1 MNKGIAVAIAV
12 VVLITGG
19 IAGFAIGRTT
29 GGDHGGTMASGVSM
43 GHDDD
48 DMGGMSEGAN
58 GMTAMDEQQFL
69 AMMIPHHQMAVDMAK
84 AELGSGTNPKVK
96 AIARR
101 VIAAQDKEIAQ
112 MTAWYRDW
120 YGTDP
125 PKESET
131 EMAEMAE
138 MMGMSPGS
146 MDGTAIATASNPD
159 LEFLTEMIP
168 HHAGALIMA
177 SMVSNG
183 TPRAQ
188 VATLAA
194 NITSS
199 QSAEIAEIQEL
210 RQAMGTP

>member
-1 MNKGIAVAIAV
+1 MNKGIAVVVAV
-12 VVLITGG
+12 VVLIAGG
-19 IAGFAIGRTT
+19 IAGFAIGRTM
-29 GGDHGGTMASGVSM
+29 GDDHGAKTANGMSM
-43 GHDDD
+43 GHGDD

-58 GMTAMDEQQFL
+58 GMMAMDEQQFL

-84 AELGSGTNPKVK
+84 AELASGTNPKVK

-125 PKESET
+125 PKQSQT
-131 EMAEMAE
+131 EMAA
-138 MMGMSPGS
+138 MMGMSPG

-168 HHAGALIMA
+168 HHAGALMMA

-188 VATLAA
+188 VVTLAA

-210 RQAMGTP
+210 RQAMGTS

>member
-12 VVLITGG
+12 VVLIAGG

-29 GGDHGGTMASGVSM
+29 GNNDGAMMANGTTMPKDHGG
-43 GHDDD
+43 D

-58 GMTAMDEQQFL
+58 GMMAMDEQQFL

-84 AELGSGTNPKVK
+84 AELASGTNPKVK

-125 PKESET
+125 PKEQSNDF
-131 EMAEMAE
+131 MA
-138 MMGMSPGS
+138 MMGMSEG
-146 MDGTAIATASNPD
+146 MAGTAIATASNPD
-159 LEFLTEMIP
+159 MEFLTEMIP
-168 HHAGALIMA
+168 HHAGALMMA

-183 TPRAQ
+183 TPRAE

-194 NITSS
+194 DITAS

>member
-1 MNKGIAVAIAV
+1 MNKGIAVAVAV
-12 VVLITGG
+12 VVLIASG

-29 GGDHGGTMASGVSM
+29 GNNDGAMMANGTTMPKD
-43 GHDDD
+43 HDDD
-48 DMGGMSEGAN
+48 DMGGMSEGTN

-84 AELGSGTNPKVK
+84 AELASGTNPKVK

-101 VIAAQDKEIAQ
+101 VIVAQDKEIAQ

-125 PKESET
+125 PKDESNGF
-131 EMAEMAE
+131 ME
-138 MMGMSPGS
+138 MMGMSEG

-159 LEFLTEMIP
+159 MEFLTEMIP
-168 HHAGALIMA
+168 HHAGALMMA

-194 NITSS
+194 DITAS

>member
-1 MNKGIAVAIAV
+1 MNKWIAVSVAV

-29 GGDHGGTMASGVSM
+29 GGDHGGTMAGGMSM
-43 GHDDD
+43 DDD

-58 GMTAMDEQQFL
+58 GMMAMDEQQFL
-69 AMMIPHHQMAVDMAK
+69 AMMIPHHQAAVDMAK
-84 AELGSGTNPKVK
+84 AELANGTNPKVK

-125 PKESET
+125 PKLSET
-131 EMAEMAE
+131 EMGEMAE
-138 MMGMSPGS
+138 MMGMSPG

-168 HHAGALIMA
+168 HHAGALMMA
-177 SMVSNG
+177 NMVSNG

-194 NITSS
+194 NITAS

>member
-1 MNKGIAVAIAV
+1 MNKWIAVSVAV
-12 VVLITGG
+12 VVLIAGG

-29 GGDHGGTMASGVSM
+29 GGDHGAMTASGM
-43 GHDDD
+43 PKDHG
-48 DMGGMSEGAN
+48 DMGGMSEGTN
-58 GMTAMDEQQFL
+58 GMMAMDEQQFL

-84 AELGSGTNPKVK
+84 AELAHGTNPKVK

-125 PKESET
+125 PKQPET
-131 EMAEMAE
+131 EMAA
-138 MMGMSPGS
+138 MMGMSPG

-168 HHAGALIMA
+168 HHAGALMMA

-188 VATLAA
+188 VVTLAA

-210 RQAMGTP
+210 RQTMGTP

>member
-1 MNKGIAVAIAV
+1 MNKGIVVAVAV
-12 VVLITGG
+12 VVLIAGG

-29 GGDHGGTMASGVSM
+29 GNDHGSMTASGMSM
-43 GHDDD
+43 GDD

-58 GMTAMDEQQFL
+58 GMMAMDEQQFL

-84 AELGSGTNPKVK
+84 AELASGTNPKVK

-125 PKESET
+125 PKEQSNDF
-131 EMAEMAE
+131 MA
-138 MMGMSPGS
+138 MMGMSEG
-146 MDGTAIATASNPD
+146 MAGTAIATASNPD
-159 LEFLTEMIP
+159 MEFLTEMIP
-168 HHAGALIMA
+168 HHAGALMMA

-183 TPRAQ
+183 TPRAE

-194 NITSS
+194 DITAS

-210 RQAMGTP
+210 RQTMGTP

>member
-1 MNKGIAVAIAV
+1 MNKGIAVVVAV
-12 VVLITGG
+12 VVLIAGG

-29 GGDHGGTMASGVSM
+29 GGDHGAMMVSGTSM
-43 GHDDD
+43 DHGDK
-48 DMGGMSEGAN
+48 GGMSEGTN
-58 GMTAMDEQQFL
+58 GMMAMDEQQFL

-84 AELGSGTNPKVK
+84 AELASGTNPKVK

-125 PKESET
+125 PKESPT

-168 HHAGALIMA
+168 HHAGALMMA

-183 TPRAQ
+183 SPRAQ

-194 NITSS
+194 NITAS

>member
-12 VVLITGG
+12 VVLIASG

-29 GGDHGGTMASGVSM
+29 GNNDGAMMANGTTMPKDHG
-43 GHDDD
+43 DD

-58 GMTAMDEQQFL
+58 GMMAMDEQQFL

-84 AELGSGTNPKVK
+84 AELANGTNPKVK
-96 AIARR
+96 AIARQ

-131 EMAEMAE
+131 EMAA
-138 MMGMSPGS
+138 MMGMSPGKA
-146 MDGTAIATASNPD
+146 GTAIATASNPD
-159 LEFLTEMIP
+159 MEFLTGMLP